1 MMEIKNDDEYLKELL
16 KLSENE
22 TLDFKQGINKS
33 SRIAKTLIAFANTKG
48 GKIAVGISDKK
59 KLTGIDPEEEIFM
72 LEKANKEYCSPPIQM
87 SNTVYETNGLDDP
100 KSETEIYILIVDIPK
115 SEEKHYFINPDQTLM
130 AYTRVKDKSLP
141 TTSTN

>member
-87 SNTVYETNGLDDP
+87 SYTVYETNGLDDP

-141 TTSTN
+141 VTSTN

>member
-22 TLDFKQGINKS
+22 TLDFKQSINKS

-48 GKIAVGISDKK
+48 GKIAVGISDHK

-72 LEKANKEYCSPPIQM
+72 LEKANKEYCSPSIQM
-87 SNTVYETNGLDDP
+87 SYTVYETNGLDDP
-100 KSETEIYILIVDIPK
+100 KSEAEYYILIVEIPK
-115 SEEKHYFINPDQTLM
+115 SEEQHFFINPDKTLM